1 MTEKDPKDM
10 TASELLRWTANGEND
25 EYGLSH
31 VHHKL
36 LAALAGK
43 SFEKSTIPE
52 DRENIMALADKI
64 DAEIA
69 EARRDAVKESKKPMW
84 WFRSAIRQG
93 EDWPEPHD
101 GEKFREY
108 LSRCFMPLPRH
119 EDGEPVQLGRDGVS
133 EIRFRRCYELC
144 SAHTVECTILDD
156 DGEVLAVVESG
167 ERVKR
172 PAPEALG
179 ADGLPVKEGETVWDM
194 ASGLEIVVSR
204 IAKDE
209 GGNVIVCANGD
220 ICELQFAPKNI
231 THTPPDTQER
241 IDEDVRKEIV
251 EYWDCV
257 GVLCGDCPVKI
268 DGKTP
273 AQRYNAPGCETA
285 KTLDLL
291 RRQREL
297 DARKGGE

>member
-1 MTEKDPKDM
+1 MTEKDPEDM
-10 TASELLRWTANGEND
+10 TASELLRHADSNPCS
-25 EYGLSH
+25 LCH
-31 VHHKL
+31 
-36 LAALAGK
+36 
-43 SFEKSTIPE
+43 
-52 DRENIMALADKI
+52 MALRGDESCATTGCASWVYRIADKI
-64 DAEIA
+64 DAEIE
-69 EARRDAVKESKKPMW
+69 EARRAGQYSSSSVKPCLNLLAVDRGWPL
-84 WFRSAIRQG
+84 IR
-93 EDWPEPHD
+93 D
-101 GEKFREY
+101 GEYVSEWM
-108 LSRCFMPLPRH
+108 SRCFIPFPLY
-119 EDGEPVQLGRDGVS
+119 DNGEPVQLGEDGVS
-133 EIRFRRCYELC
+133 EVRFRRCYKLC
-144 SAHTVECTILDD
+144 SAHVVECTILDD
-156 DGEVLAVVESG
+156 DGEVLAVIEGG